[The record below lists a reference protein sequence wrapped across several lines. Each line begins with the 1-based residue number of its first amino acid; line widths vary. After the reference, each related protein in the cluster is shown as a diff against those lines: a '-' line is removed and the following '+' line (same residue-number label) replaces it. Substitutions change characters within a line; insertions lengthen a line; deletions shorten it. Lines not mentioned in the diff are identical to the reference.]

1 MSQISAESKMPL
13 GVRLR
18 RNAWIY
24 AMMTPA
30 LLLFLT
36 FSYLPMVGII
46 ISFNDYKINKGF
58 AGIFQSKWVGFQWF
72 TRFFES
78 YYFKR
83 LMVNTLTVNIMKLI
97 IGFPAPILFALLLN
111 EVKNKYYKKVVQTVS
126 YMPHFVS
133 WVVVMQILNGLLSPS
148 QGIINNIIKSFGGE
162 AIYFTNELSWYYPLI
177 IGTSVWKGFG
187 WGSIVYLAAIAGVDV
202 EMYEAAVLDGCG
214 RLKQAWYITL
224 PSIKSLIV
232 MMLIL
237 NMGSLINADFQQ
249 IFVYVGSNTALY
261 DIADVI
267 DTYVY
272 RIGLSS
278 MKMSYATAIGLFKSV
293 ISLIMLTLSDFVSKK
308 LGEDGIF

>member
-24 AMMTPA
+24 AMMAPA
-30 LLLFLT
+30 LLLFLV

-72 TRFFES
+72 QRFFES

-111 EVKNKYYKKVVQTVS
+111 EVRNKYFKKIVQTVS

-133 WVVVMQILNGLLSPS
+133 WVVVMQILNGLLSPT
-148 QGIINNIIKSFGGE
+148 QGVVNNLIKSFGGE
-162 AIYFTNELSWYYPLI
+162 AIYFVNEVKYYYPLI
-177 IGTSVWKGFG
+177 IGTAVWKGFG

-202 EMYEAAVLDGCG
+202 EMYEAAVLDGCS
-214 RLKQAWYITL
+214 RIKQAWYITL

-237 NMGSLINADFQQ
+237 NMGGLINADFQQ

-293 ISLIMLTLSDFVSKK
+293 ISLIMLTLADFVSKR

>member
-1 MSQISAESKMPL
+1 MPL

-83 LMVNTLTVNIMKLI
+83 LMVNTLTVNIMKLV